1 MLAGSRPLT
10 AKQLLA
16 VRHAEYA
23 GWVDGQ
29 PSAVGSSATTPAEVV
44 EAFLYAVMRDKD
56 FDAARELM
64 ADDIVFRNV
73 GYTTMHGAERI
84 EGTFRAM
91 AARLPFLNWD
101 VVNHQIV
108 SGGTTVLTERTD
120 SLIVGRFRADFWA
133 CGTFEVRD
141 GKVALWRDHF
151 DLLDILKGTIRG
163 LVALA
168 IPSLQRRSRRPLAR
182 S

>member
-1 MLAGSRPLT
+1 MKDSLPTGDLKQT
-10 AKQLLA
+10 AP
-16 VRHAEYA
+16 
-23 GWVDGQ
+23 VD
-29 PSAVGSSATTPAEVV
+29 VV

-64 ADDIVFRNV
+64 ADDIVFHNV
-73 GYTTMHGAERI
+73 GYTTMRGAQRVED
-84 EGTFRAM
+84 TFRTM

-101 VVNHQIV
+101 VVNHQII
-108 SGGTTVLTERTD
+108 GDGTTVLTERTD

-141 GKVALWRDHF
+141 GKVTLWRDHF
-151 DLLDILKGTIRG
+151 DLLDILKGTVRG

-168 IPSLQRRSRRPLAR
+168 IPSLRRRS
-182 S
+182 